1 MHAYRVELEYSGPGS
16 GGSPFKRETIVIS
29 AFGPDTPNDTLVEI
43 TTLSQPRREGR
54 IPRFHLGDVPKED
67 DARYLKGFTRRA
79 PPVRCSCCWPWT
91 RAEAARAAEEETAEE
106 AHRRAAEEEAARRRA
121 AETAEEARR
130 RAAEEEAARGKAAE
144 EEAARRRAAE
154 EEAARRRAAE
164 EEAAPAGQPK
174 KRQPAARQPKRRQPK
189 KPAAGQPKA

>member
-67 DARYLKGFTRRA
+67 DARYLKVCFVFCVCLISGLH
-79 PPVRCSCCWPWT
+79 P
-91 RAEAARAAEEETAEE
+91 ARP
-106 AHRRAAEEEAARRRA
+106 ARSVQLLLA
-121 AETAEEARR
+121 LDTGLIGE
-130 RAAEEEAARGKAAE
+130 G
-144 EEAARRRAAE
+144 
-154 EEAARRRAAE
+154 
-164 EEAAPAGQPK
+164 G
-174 KRQPAARQPKRRQPK
+174 
-189 KPAAGQPKA
+189 GVVVMII